1 MKQTK
6 NTYYLKPKF
15 DTAKSFYNKAVVIEN
30 ENTKTLKS
38 YNTNILQ
45 LDQTT
50 NTITFLTKNINHFTM
65 TTNRHINEFLQ
76 QYTNHTKKTKSELL
90 KLANII

>member
-1 MKQTK
+1 MKKTNQ
-6 NTYYLKPKF
+6 YYLKTIY
-15 DTAKSFYNKAVVIEN
+15 DNAQSFYNKAVIIEN

-38 YNTNILQ
+38 YNTNILT
-45 LDQTT
+45 LDT
-50 NTITFLTKNINHFTM
+50 NTNTLTFLTKNKDHFTM

>member
-6 NTYYLKPKF
+6 QFYLTTIY
-15 DTAKSFYNKAVVIEN
+15 DNAKSFYNKAVVIEN

-45 LDQTT
+45 LDT
-50 NTITFLTKNINHFTM
+50 NTNALKFLTKNKEHFTM

-76 QYTNHTKKTKSELL
+76 QFTNHTKKTKNELL

>member
-1 MKQTK
+1 MEQKKQF
-6 NTYYLKPKF
+6 YLTTIY
-15 DTAKSFYNKAVVIEN
+15 DHAKSFYNKAVVIEN
-30 ENTKTLKS
+30 KNTKTLKS

-45 LDQTT
+45 LDTKT
-50 NTITFLTKNINHFTM
+50 NTLTFLTKNKEHFTM

-76 QYTNHTKKTKSELL
+76 QFTNHTKKTKGELL

>member
-6 NTYYLKPKF
+6 QFFLTTFYDN
-15 DTAKSFYNKAVVIEN
+15 AKSFYNKAVVIEN
-30 ENTKTLKS
+30 GNTKTLKS

-45 LDQTT
+45 LDTTT

-76 QYTNHTKKTKSELL
+76 QFTNHTKKTKSELL

>member
-1 MKQTK
+1 MKTTK
-6 NTYYLKPKF
+6 TYYLKTIY
-15 DTAKSFYNKAVVIEN
+15 DNAKSFYNKAVIIEN

-38 YNTNILQ
+38 YNTNILK

-50 NTITFLTKNINHFTM
+50 NTLTFLTKNKNHFTM

-76 QYTNHTKKTKSELL
+76 QFTNHTKKTKSELL